1 MLAPWDGGA
10 KFTCLVAKLPTGIVH
25 PSYGMVTAECQNTAY
40 REAEQTF
47 LFQYKWTVSA
57 GSFGS
62 GIDSFEV
69 TEWKLFQSN
78 RKYRLYILS

>member
-62 GIDSFEV
+62 GVDSFEV
-69 TEWKLFQSN
+69 TEWK
-78 RKYRLYILS
+78 